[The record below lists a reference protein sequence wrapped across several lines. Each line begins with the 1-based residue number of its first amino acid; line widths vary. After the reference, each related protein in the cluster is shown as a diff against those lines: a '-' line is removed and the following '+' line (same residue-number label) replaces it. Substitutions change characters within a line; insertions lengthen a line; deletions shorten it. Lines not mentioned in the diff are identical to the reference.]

1 MKRALVCSYVSLL
14 SIGGLLATA
23 GSAAAPR
30 ARAMPAALSVELDR
44 LFFDYAD
51 LRGPAIVAIVVR
63 NGEVIYQ
70 HVSGMA
76 DIERHVPATMDSMF
90 EIGSTAKMF
99 TAFLVE
105 KLIKSGELSETDDIR
120 KYIPELPDYG
130 TPILISEL
138 LYHSSG
144 VRDYFELMAMRGIR
158 LDDSI
163 SQDDAMGLIC
173 RQRRLNFK
181 PGTETAYSNSDFVLL
196 AQIVKKVTGNSLEE
210 YAVEALF
217 KPATMQK
224 AIFEVSRNTLMPDRA
239 LSYVRIGPG
248 RDIALPLNYEVI
260 GPSGLWLSGND
271 LAAWLRFL
279 DLPDDATKRILAAM
293 EVPGKLS
300 DGKEVKWGAGLLHK
314 THAGLREFYHDGGN
328 EGYRAIVAY
337 FPERRLEIGIMTNAP
352 SADPETLVGQIADRV
367 LQLRAVPK
375 SAPALSTQVPP
386 AETDHSAADLV
397 GTYYSDELDTSYRL
411 SVRDGKLVAAH
422 IRNPAVDLKAAGPDK
437 WTGEVWWFKTL
448 EVVRDSEDKPIAFRL
463 SGFRGARAV
472 EFRRQGN

>member
-1 MKRALVCSYVSLL
+1 MKCALICSYASLL
-14 SIGGLLATA
+14 SIGGPLATA
-23 GSAAAPR
+23 ASAPAPR
-30 ARAMPAALSVELDR
+30 ERTLPATLSVKVDP
-44 LFFDYAD
+44 LFSDYAD
-51 LRGPAIVAIVVR
+51 PTGPAIVAIVVR
-63 NGEVIYQ
+63 NGEIVYR

-76 DIERHVPATMDSMF
+76 DIERRVPATMNSMF

-105 KLIKSGELSETDDIR
+105 KLIQSGELSGTDDIR
-120 KYIPELPDYG
+120 KYVPELPDYG

-138 LYHSSG
+138 LHHTSG

-158 LDDSI
+158 LDDSM
-163 SQDDAMGLIC
+163 SQEDAMRLTC
-173 RQRRLNFK
+173 RQRALNFK
-181 PGTETAYSNSDFVLL
+181 PGTEAAYSNSNFVLL
-196 AQIVKKVTGNSLEE
+196 AQIVKKVTGKSLAD
-210 YAVEALF
+210 YAVEGVF
-217 KPATMQK
+217 KPASMQK

-271 LAAWLRFL
+271 LAAWLRYL
-279 DLPDDATKRILAAM
+279 DLPDGSTKRVLAAM
-293 EVPGKLS
+293 EVPGRLS
-300 DGKEVKWGAGLLHK
+300 DGEEVKWGAGLLRK
-314 THAGLREFYHDGGN
+314 THAGLLEFYHDGGN

-352 SADPETLVGQIADRV
+352 SADPEELVEQIADRV
-367 LQLRAVPK
+367 LQLPAVPIV
-375 SAPALSTQVPP
+375 APAPPTQTPP
-386 AETDHSAADLV
+386 AKTAFSAADLV

-411 SVRDGKLVAAH
+411 SLSDGKLVATH
-422 IRNPAVDLKAAGPDK
+422 IRNPAVELKAAGPDK

-448 EVVRDSEDKPIAFRL
+448 EVVRDSEDKPIGFRL

-472 EFRRQGN
+472 EFRRQSN